1 MKSSTEHRARLR
13 ELAEDRK
20 SMIAIRDKLLVG
32 LSRLDNNLIGNK
44 DEMKAV
50 AELLIEAIAREK
62 PPESEAAA

>member
-20 SMIAIRDKLLVG
+20 SMIAIRDKLCIG
-32 LSRLDNNLIGNK
+32 ISRIDNNLIGNK

-50 AELLIEAIAREK
+50 AELLIKAIAREK
-62 PPESEAAA
+62 PPENEAAA